1 MSIRIVTDSGADL
14 ESHEYQ
20 ELQVELIPIPMTMD
34 GTTYLAD
41 ASFDKSDFFR
51 MLKEAEAFPSTSQPS
66 PAQFQAIFEDARQKG
81 DELIYI
87 TLSSGLSGTYQSA
100 CMIRD
105 LDEYDNVY
113 VVDSLT
119 ATLGQKLLV
128 MEAVRLRKQGK
139 TAREIAATL
148 ESIRDRVRIYA
159 GIDTLEYLYKGGR
172 LSRASASIGTLAR
185 IKPVIS
191 VNVEGKIQLIGK
203 GLGIGKAI
211 SIVNSFVEKM
221 PPDPNYPVLC
231 VYSGSPANLTEL
243 REKAKKAIDLDVPE
257 EQCFSLGPVIGAHI
271 GEGAFGF
278 IYISKD

>member
-14 ESHEYQ
+14 EAYEYDQ
-20 ELQVELIPIPMTMD
+20 LQVELIPIPMTMD

-41 ASFDKSDFFR
+41 AGFDKNDFFR
-51 MLKEAEAFPSTSQPS
+51 MLKEAESFPTTSQPS
-66 PAQFQAIFEDARQKG
+66 PAQFQAVFEDARQKG

-105 LDEYDNVY
+105 LEEYGNVY
-113 VVDSLT
+113 VVDSMT

-128 MEAVRLRKQGK
+128 LEAVRLRQQGK
-139 TAREIAATL
+139 TAREIAETL

-185 IKPVIS
+185 IKPVIA
-191 VNVEGKIQLIGK
+191 VNEEGKIQLIGK

-221 PPDPNYPVLC
+221 PPDPNYPILC
-231 VYSGSPANLTEL
+231 VYSGNMDNLTEL
-243 REKAKKAIDLDVPE
+243 RGKAEKALGLQVPE

-278 IYISKD
+278 IYISKE

>member
-14 ESHEYQ
+14 ESYEYQ

-243 REKAKKAIDLDVPE
+243 REKAKKAINLDVPE

>member
-14 ESHEYQ
+14 ESYEYQ
-20 ELQVELIPIPMTMD
+20 DLQVELIPIPMTMD

-105 LDEYDNVY
+105 LDEYNNVY

>member
-14 ESHEYQ
+14 ESYEYQ

-139 TAREIAATL
+139 TAREIATTL

-243 REKAKKAIDLDVPE
+243 REKAKKAINLDVPE

>member
-14 ESHEYQ
+14 ESYEYEQ
-20 ELQVELIPIPMTMD
+20 LQVELIPIPMTMD
-34 GTTYLAD
+34 GTTHLAD

-51 MLKEAEAFPSTSQPS
+51 MLKEAESFPTTSQPS
-66 PAQFQAIFEDARQKG
+66 PAAFQAAFEDARQKG
-81 DELIYI
+81 DELVYI

-100 CMIRD
+100 CMIKD
-105 LDEYDNVY
+105 LDEYSNVY

-128 MEAVRLRKQGK
+128 MEAVRLRSQGK
-139 TAREIAATL
+139 TAREIAETL
-148 ESIRDRVRIYA
+148 EAIRDKVRIYA

-191 VNVEGKIQLIGK
+191 VNTEGKIQLIGK

-211 SIVNSFVEKM
+211 SIVNSFVEKL
-221 PPDPNYPVLC
+221 PPDPDYPVLC

-243 REKAKKAIDLDVPE
+243 REKAKKAIGLDVPE

>member
-14 ESHEYQ
+14 ESYEYQ

-243 REKAKKAIDLDVPE
+243 REKAKKSINLDVPE

>member
-14 ESHEYQ
+14 ESYEYQ

>member
-14 ESHEYQ
+14 ESYEYQ
-20 ELQVELIPIPMTMD
+20 ELQVELIPIPMTLD

-41 ASFDKSDFFR
+41 ASFDKNDFFH
-51 MLKEAEAFPSTSQPS
+51 MLKEAESFPTTSQPS
-66 PAQFQAIFEDARQKG
+66 PGQFQAVFEDARQKG
-81 DELIYI
+81 DDLIYI

-105 LDEYDNVY
+105 LEEYGNVY

-128 MEAVRLRKQGK
+128 LEAVRLRQQGK
-139 TAREIAATL
+139 TAREIAETL

-185 IKPVIS
+185 IKPVIA
-191 VNVEGKIQLIGK
+191 VNEEGKIQLIGK

-211 SIVNSFVEKM
+211 SIVNGFVEKM
-221 PPDPNYPVLC
+221 PPDPNYPILC
-231 VYSGSPANLTEL
+231 VYSGNTDNLTEL
-243 REKAKKAIDLDVPE
+243 RGKAEKVLGLHVPDT
-257 EQCFSLGPVIGAHI
+257 QCFSLGPVIGAHI

-278 IYISKD
+278 IYISKE